1 MTDDAAGRCTEL
13 QPFYAVIAGS
23 GLLEIE
29 VADLPG
35 ADHARSGSRAAPRYD
50 VTVACRECG
59 TRQTFRGTIPEICDA
74 AERWN
79 SDHRRAA
86 DADGP
91 DTTAGHTEGV

>member
-1 MTDDAAGRCTEL
+1 
-13 QPFYAVIAGS
+13 
-23 GLLEIE
+23 LLEIG
-29 VADLPG
+29 VARLPG
-35 ADHARSGSRAAPRYD
+35 AGHARSPSRAASRYD

-79 SDHRRAA
+79 GEHRRAA

-91 DTTAGHTEGV
+91 DTTAGHPENV